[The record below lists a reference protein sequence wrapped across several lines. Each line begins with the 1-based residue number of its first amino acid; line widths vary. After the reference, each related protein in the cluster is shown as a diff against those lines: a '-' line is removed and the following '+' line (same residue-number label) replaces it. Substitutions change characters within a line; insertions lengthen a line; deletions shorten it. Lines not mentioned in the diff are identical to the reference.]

1 MGETINQIEQ
11 ELAAERDEL
20 GRNLNELETK
30 ARQLTDW
37 RHYYRNHPGALIG
50 AAVASGVVLGII
62 SGGRGSSASTSS
74 SFTGH
79 QFDSMPDHES
89 AKPRKRALSRLEQDW
104 HHLSD
109 ALLGVA
115 SAKVM
120 DFVGNL
126 VPGFQD
132 ELHRQ
137 KTSSAQF

>member
-1 MGETINQIEQ
+1 MGETINQIER

-30 ARQLTDW
+30 ARELADW

-62 SGGRGSSASTSS
+62 AGGRKSTSS
-74 SFTGH
+74 SESFSGH
-79 QFDSMPDHES
+79 QFDSMPDGD
-89 AKPRKRALSRLEQDW
+89 APKPRSRALSRLEKDW

-137 KTSSAQF
+137 RNSSAQF